1 MVTVQAKFK
10 NQKIQLTENLK
21 LYTRTIK
28 PYKNKIIL
36 SKIKWKV
43 KLHVPFVLCT
53 KMIHD
58 LIEKKIDFK

>member
-1 MVTVQAKFK
+1 MKNICFLIKLVTVQAKFK

-43 KLHVPFVLCT
+43 KLHVPFVLCIQDDT
-53 KMIHD
+53 
-58 LIEKKIDFK
+58 

>member
-53 KMIHD
+53 QD
-58 LIEKKIDFK
+58 DT

>member
-1 MVTVQAKFK
+1 MKNIYFLIKLVTVQAKFK

-43 KLHVPFVLCT
+43 KLHVPFVLP
-53 KMIHD
+53 ILD
-58 LIEKKIDFK
+58 DA